1 MKSHRARGMSRKWAT
16 GETFLV
22 SSPSQGRDGIR
33 SVADGPRRK
42 RTSVA
47 PKVGGSIW
55 KFKSP
60 KCWKREQRYRTQAAR
75 RHSIVTDDLGRRVT
89 LPVDGPLYPQSTQPS
104 TRSAPCLPLRTVLT
118 VPKPLPIWEVTTVSM
133 YCINQPPCL
142 DWTHWLHVNDVGHWF
157 ADTWLV
163 SWSVH
168 LHFLWGDSAKQCKAL
183 RSWNISFHTVCSRIN
198 VGCMQA
204 VFYTMF

>member
-1 MKSHRARGMSRKWAT
+1 MKSHHARGMSRKWAT

-22 SSPSQGRDGIR
+22 SSPSRGRDGIR

-89 LPVDGPLYPQSTQPS
+89 LLVYGPLYPQSTQPS
-104 TRSAPCLPLRTVLT
+104 TRSAPCLRPLTSFVETFVFIFQQASAPAR
-118 VPKPLPIWEVTTVSM
+118 
-133 YCINQPPCL
+133 
-142 DWTHWLHVNDVGHWF
+142 
-157 ADTWLV
+157 
-163 SWSVH
+163 
-168 LHFLWGDSAKQCKAL
+168 SAKANL
-183 RSWNISFHTVCSRIN
+183 GGDHSIN
-198 VGCMQA
+198 VLD
-204 VFYTMF
+204 